1 MRRGGDYSKEMNK
14 ALKDQVLQLSPA
26 ERLELIG
33 DLWNSLDE
41 ADVPLTPEQIEELN
55 RRLAEYH
62 ADPNSGRSWKEVR
75 AELWSKFG

>member
-1 MRRGGDYSKEMNK
+1 MNK

-62 ADPNSGRSWKEVR
+62 ADPSSGRPWEEVR